1 VPPAHTLLRSDVRAC
16 SNGRNFAAVFL
27 ILGVLLVL
35 AWLLGLVVLKVAS
48 LLIHLLLLF
57 ATLFGVFHFMRR

>member
-1 VPPAHTLLRSDVRAC
+1 
-16 SNGRNFAAVFL
+16 VFL

-57 ATLFGVFHFMRR
+57 AILFGVFHFMRG